1 MHKLPGLRL
10 RSLATALVL
19 VTTCVACGG
28 TGGGVAADTA
38 GGDRLVW
45 AKAAEADILDP
56 NLAVSGAS
64 WELLD
69 LTYEGLVGI
78 DDKLRV
84 VPELAESWTQPS
96 PTTYVFTLRKG
107 VKFSNGRA
115 MTADDV
121 AGSLRRLLDPKLGAF
136 WTAQLAIS
144 SVTARGDD
152 VVVTLARPQTSFL
165 AALAGSPAAV
175 LPMRELA
182 DGSFDPQRDVLGTG
196 PYKVMSHSQGATWTF
211 ARNPHYWRP
220 GLPNAPE
227 LTVRIMPDDA
237 ARTAALRDGSADV
250 ATFDRPDSIRLLESQ
265 PDVKTVVQAT
275 TDYYVLM
282 INSKTAGT
290 RDDRLRQAVASVI
303 DRQQISKVALAGQ
316 GKATAA
322 APVAFGGACDPAR
335 LPFARP
341 DLDHTRQLV
350 SAAGAT
356 GRTVEITTA
365 TNAPMT
371 AQIAQVLQ
379 QNLKQA
385 GIEVRN
391 SALEPGQASKRR
403 NAGQFEMYLTWFA
416 GYADPAM
423 VLSWWNPEIAGFN
436 KAWANADPQLNAL
449 IGKSQATPAGPAR
462 NATLQQTCERI
473 AAQATM
479 IPLVSKDAIV
489 AYRTDR
495 IDPRLQ
501 PVEGYAVPLRH
512 LAEFGLK

>member
-1 MHKLPGLRL
+1 VRKPPI
-10 RSLATALVL
+10 LALALVL
-19 VTTCVACGG
+19 MTACVACGG
-28 TGGGVAADTA
+28 SGGGAAA
-38 GGDRLVW
+38 EQAAGDRIIW
-45 AKAAEADILDP
+45 AKAAEADLLDP
-56 NLAVSGAS
+56 NLATSGAS

-69 LTYEGLVGI
+69 LVYEGLVGV
-78 DDKLRV
+78 DDELKV
-84 VPELAESWTQPS
+84 VPELAESWQQPS

-107 VKFSNGRA
+107 VKFSNGREL
-115 MTADDV
+115 TADDV
-121 AGSLRRLLDPKLGAF
+121 VGSLKRLLDPKLGAF

-144 SVTARGDD
+144 SVTARGDQ
-152 VVVTLARPQTSFL
+152 VVVTLSKPQTSFL

-182 DGSFDPQRDVLGTG
+182 DGSFDPQKDVLGTG
-196 PYKVMSHSQGATWTF
+196 PYKVVSHAQGATWMF
-211 ARNPHYWRP
+211 ARNQHYWRP
-220 GLPNAPE
+220 GLPKVPE

-265 PDVKTVVQAT
+265 RDVKTVVQAT

-282 INSKTAGT
+282 INSKTAGL
-290 RDDRLRQAVASVI
+290 RDDRLRQAIASAI

-322 APVAFGGACDPAR
+322 APIAFGGACDPAR
-335 LPFARP
+335 LPFAQP
-341 DLDHTRQLV
+341 DLDRTRQLV

-371 AQIAQVLQ
+371 AQIAQVPG

-385 GIEVRN
+385 GLELRN
-391 SALEPGQASKRR
+391 NAMEPGLASKRR
-403 NAGQFEMYLTWFA
+403 NAGQFELYLSWFA
-416 GYADPAM
+416 GYADPGM
-423 VLSWWNPEIAGFN
+423 VLSWWNPEVAGFN
-436 KAWANADPQLNAL
+436 KAWANPDPRLNAL
-449 IGKSQATPAGPAR
+449 ISKSQVTPAGPAR
-462 NATLQQTCERI
+462 NAILQQTCERI

-479 IPLVSKDAIV
+479 IPVVSKDAIV

-495 IDPRLQ
+495 VEPRLQ

-512 LAEFGLK
+512 LPEFGLK